1 MTFKLR
7 TSHDSTRICLIY
19 IYATHLSN
27 NQARVQA
34 GPQVV
39 DKAQSASQPVTFHPG
54 RWVRHRDG
62 PDGAAEYDALSAR
75 PGGFK
80 FTRWR
85 ESASHRHGDTGS
97 QVPISLRRRAGPC
110 RARGTDEAALSARQI
125 QVYRRMMSAAGHSVR
140 FGPGCRRQLEFLF
153 LELANRNRQPGVQIC
168 HDAHSLVCKTCMLHV
183 SAHVFVCIVGWL
195 QID

>member
-1 MTFKLR
+1 MTSQLL
-7 TSHDSTRICLIY
+7 TSHVSTLICFLY
-19 IYATHLSN
+19 ISATHLSN

-39 DKAQSASQPVTFHPG
+39 DKARSASQPVTVHPG
-54 RWVRHRDG
+54 HWVRHRDG

-110 RARGTDEAALSARQI
+110 RGRTGL
-125 QVYRRMMSAAGHSVR
+125 HSVR
-140 FGPGCRRQLEFLF
+140 GRFKFTGGGCLRPGTQCAAGRAAEGSLNFYFWNLRIEIVSRAFKF
-153 LELANRNRQPGVQIC
+153 ATMPTPWYAKLAC
-168 HDAHSLVCKTCMLHV
+168 CT
-183 SAHVFVCIVGWL
+183 
-195 QID
+195 